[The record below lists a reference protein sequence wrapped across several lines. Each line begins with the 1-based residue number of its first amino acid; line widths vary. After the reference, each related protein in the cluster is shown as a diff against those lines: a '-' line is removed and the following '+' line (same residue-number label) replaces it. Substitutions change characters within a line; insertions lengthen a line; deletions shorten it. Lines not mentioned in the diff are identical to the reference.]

1 MPFRQSAGDL
11 EPIRERLYD
20 CMWNDVG
27 ILRTAPA
34 LQRALV
40 TLGEL
45 DGALDRTGTG
55 DSDRAYNLTWHDWL
69 NLRSLIT
76 VGRAI
81 TTAALARDDSCGA
94 HFREDGGARDP
105 SSPPTYI
112 ILRQHDNRLEIARKR
127 VRFTRVAPP
136 TPV

>member
-1 MPFRQSAGDL
+1 M
-11 EPIRERLYD
+11 
-20 CMWNDVG
+20 
-27 ILRTAPA
+27 
-34 LQRALV
+34 QRALV

-81 TTAALARDDSCGA
+81 TTAALARAS
-94 HFREDGGARDP
+94 
-105 SSPPTYI
+105 
-112 ILRQHDNRLEIARKR
+112 
-127 VRFTRVAPP
+127 
-136 TPV
+136 